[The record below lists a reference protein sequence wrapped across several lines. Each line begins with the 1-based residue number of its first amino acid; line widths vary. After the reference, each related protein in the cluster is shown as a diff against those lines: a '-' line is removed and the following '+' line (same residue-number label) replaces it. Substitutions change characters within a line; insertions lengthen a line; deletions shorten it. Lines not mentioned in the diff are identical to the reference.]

1 MRQFGNID
9 RRILYVLLA
18 VVLVGP
24 LVKPIGLPISIGDY
38 TEKSIFEIESYHLRI
53 QSSWISVMAQ
63 VQSRTRVA
71 GCFDCEAS
79 NKKGGANYRNFF

>member
-38 TEKSIFEIESYHLRI
+38 TEKVYSEIENYHPVI

-63 VQSRTRVA
+63 VQKLNSSRRL
-71 GCFDCEAS
+71 F
-79 NKKGGANYRNFF
+79 RL